1 MLYREFRLE
10 QSNEFQEPEWL
21 ARMGAVLEVLNE
33 GVVISDDRPRIVFA
47 NSRFV
52 EMIGIPSDELI
63 GFDPSNFY
71 SSQEWEFVATQI
83 GIAFRHGHNRYEF
96 FLPRKGGG
104 RIPVIISYRA
114 IEKSGQRFR
123 VVTFT
128 DISKQ
133 VQAEERLRR
142 ANTALHKRQMEIEED
157 LRLAARV
164 QNSLAP
170 RSLVGASIS
179 VDVFYHPVHS
189 IGGDLALVESVN
201 NEHLNL
207 LVADISGH
215 GIGSALV
222 ANRIYTQ
229 TMVHLRS
236 GMPLTEMFAE
246 LNRFLIEDIRGSG
259 MFVTAAAV
267 RIDPDRRS
275 MVFSGAGHP
284 PAILAR
290 PGQDPLL
297 LESQSMILG
306 ALPKAVKSAGNAE
319 VELQP
324 DDRILLYTDGI
335 TEVFNGQ
342 GEMLDISGI
351 QEIVRKLSC
360 LPAEK
365 MKQGILN
372 EVAAWRDGAPTDD
385 ACLLLVHV
393 R

>member
-1 MLYREFRLE
+1 MTKPAQLVESR
-10 QSNEFQEPEWL
+10 EPEWL

-33 GVVISDDRPRIVFA
+33 GVVIADDRPRILFA

-52 EMIGIPSDELI
+52 EMIGIPLEELI
-63 GFDPSNFY
+63 GFDPSQFY
-71 SSQEWEFVATQI
+71 SSEEWEFAAKQI
-83 GIAFRHGHNRYEF
+83 DIAFRDGHNRYEF
-96 FLPRKGGG
+96 FLPRRGGG
-104 RIPVIISYRA
+104 RTPVVISYRA
-114 IEKSGQRFR
+114 LTNSGKRFR
-123 VVTFT
+123 VITFT

-142 ANTALHKRQMEIEED
+142 ANAELHKRQMEIDED

-170 RSLVGASIS
+170 RPLVGARMS

-189 IGGDLALVESVN
+189 IGGDIALVHSVN
-201 NEHLNL
+201 NECLNL
-207 LVADISGH
+207 LVCDVSGH

-222 ANRIYTQ
+222 ANRIYTE
-229 TMVHLRS
+229 TMMHLRG

-246 LNRFLIEDIRGSG
+246 LNRFLIEDICGSG
-259 MFVTAAAV
+259 MFVTAAAA
-267 RIDPDRRS
+267 RLDADRRR
-275 MVFSGAGHP
+275 MVFAGAGHP

-297 LESQSMILG
+297 LESQSMVLG
-306 ALPKAVKSAGNAE
+306 ALPEAVKSAASAE

-335 TEVFNGQ
+335 TEVFNGR

-360 LPAEK
+360 QPAEK

-372 EVAAWRDGAPTDD
+372 EVAAWRNGAPTDD
-385 ACLLLVHV
+385 ACLLLVHL